1 MRELTFTSAVKA
13 NITKN
18 LQNLEILFL
27 KIEKQKLDGMNII
40 IKLKFQNHG
49 NTFEVTSTSFL
60 HGLSF
65 QMLQKTLKPERN
77 YESGDVTFV
86 TSSAL
91 FETFHF
97 PTPL

>member
-1 MRELTFTSAVKA
+1 M
-13 NITKN
+13 
-18 LQNLEILFL
+18 
-27 KIEKQKLDGMNII
+27 QKLDGMNIL

-49 NTFEVTSTSFL
+49 NTFEVTSTFVL

-65 QMLQKTLKPERN
+65 QMLQKTLRAGRN

-86 TSSAL
+86 TPSSL

-97 PTPL
+97 HTPL